1 MNITLLD
8 GRVIDIAAINFDPSD
23 YSFSVWYADG
33 NGKENITTLIRR
45 ADKMR
50 FAGFDGDFYN
60 NLLYVQKYQREHNG
74 QLPPE
79 VGSTSIWGNF
89 VQQILTDPLAAPL
102 ETLDN
107 FVDQIFSS
115 KGVLVIVGVSAGL
128 LILYIAAKRS

>member
-1 MNITLLD
+1 LNITLLD
-8 GRVIDIAAINFDPSD
+8 GRVIDADAIVFDPSD

-45 ADKMR
+45 ADKFR

-60 NLLYVQKYQREHNG
+60 NLLYVQAYQRRHNG
-74 QLPPE
+74 ALPPE
-79 VGSTSIWGNF
+79 LDLDSTWTNF

-115 KGVLVIVGVSAGL
+115 KGVLIIVGVSAGL
-128 LILYIAAKRS
+128 LILYIAAKRA